1 MTQRPTDPKR
11 DDLHP
16 PGPEEHPGEIGPL
29 LDAERTRL
37 KTRDRER
44 VRPDDDPAPSE
55 RDPADTTRGR

>member
-1 MTQRPTDPKR
+1 MAKRRTDPAR

-37 KTRDRER
+37 KTPHRER
-44 VRPDDDPAPSE
+44 VRPDDAPSPSE
-55 RDPADTTRGR
+55 SEPTNTTAGR